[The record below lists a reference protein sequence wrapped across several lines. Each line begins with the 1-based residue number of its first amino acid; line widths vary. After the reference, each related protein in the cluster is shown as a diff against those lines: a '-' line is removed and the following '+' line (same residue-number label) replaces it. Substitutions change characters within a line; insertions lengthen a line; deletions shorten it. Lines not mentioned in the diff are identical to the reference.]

1 VINDLLLA
9 IGTVTGIV
17 TKMYALRSEAT
28 VWSRKSSG
36 LNILLY
42 PATALYPFFNEGL
55 YLTFTGTLMTF
66 LIWCGIYVYRAPD
79 EEDWLGRVDMTYTEW
94 VLGVAKRYL

>member
-1 VINDLLLA
+1 MINDILLA

-17 TKMYALRSEAT
+17 TKMYALRAEST

-42 PATALYPFFNEGL
+42 PFTALYPFFNEGL
-55 YLTFTGTLMTF
+55 YLTFSGTLLTF
-66 LIWCGIYVYRAPD
+66 LIWIGIYVYRAPSD
-79 EEDWLGRVDMTYTEW
+79 EDWLGRVDMTYSEW
-94 VLGVAKRYL
+94 LGQVINKYL